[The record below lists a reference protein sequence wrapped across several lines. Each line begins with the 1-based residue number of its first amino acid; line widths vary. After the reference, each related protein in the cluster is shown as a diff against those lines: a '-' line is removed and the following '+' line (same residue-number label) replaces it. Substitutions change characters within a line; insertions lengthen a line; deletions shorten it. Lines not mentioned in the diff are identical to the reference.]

1 MILAVTGHRPERL
14 RGQEKAIKEWAATQL
29 TRLQPSAIYDGMAQG
44 TDQIVA
50 TAAKELNI
58 PIICCYPFPKKYYHP
73 IEQWIMENNQVIFV
87 SPQYSKKAYVIRD
100 NFMVDH
106 SDKLLCVWD
115 GRGGGGTG
123 AAVCFP
129 AERAGLHL
137 WPGYCLAEG
146 TGRHGYQV
154 IIFQDTQEPH
164 HRNQTHPAR
173 GGNHSR
179 HPFQSDALS
188 LRKQLPAHL

>member
-14 RGQEKAIKEWAATQL
+14 RGQEEVIKQWAATQL

-87 SPQYSKKAYVIRD
+87 SPQYSKKAYVIR
-100 NFMVDH
+100 
-106 SDKLLCVWD
+106 SE
-115 GRGGGGTG
+115 
-123 AAVCFP
+123 
-129 AERAGLHL
+129 ERRVGKECRL
-137 WPGYCLAEG
+137 
-146 TGRHGYQV
+146 
-154 IIFQDTQEPH
+154 
-164 HRNQTHPAR
+164 
-173 GGNHSR
+173 
-179 HPFQSDALS
+179 
-188 LRKQLPAHL
+188 

>member
-14 RGQEKAIKEWAATQL
+14 KGQEQLLKKWAVEQL

-87 SPQYSKKAYVIRD
+87 SPQYSKQVYVIRD

-106 SDKLLCVWD
+106 ADKLLCVWD
-115 GRGGGGTG
+115 GRGGGGTFLTRNYALKQG
-123 AAVCFP
+123 K
-129 AERAGLHL
+129 EIIDYGGL
-137 WPGYCLAEG
+137 
-146 TGRHGYQV
+146 RV
-154 IIFQDTQEPH
+154 
-164 HRNQTHPAR
+164 
-173 GGNHSR
+173 
-179 HPFQSDALS
+179 
-188 LRKQLPAHL
+188 

>member
-29 TRLQPSAIYDGMAQG
+29 TRFQPSAIYDGMAQG

-87 SPQYSKKAYVIRD
+87 SPQYSKKAYV
-100 NFMVDH
+100 
-106 SDKLLCVWD
+106 CVWD
-115 GRGGGGTG
+115 GRGGGGTFLTRNYALKQG
-123 AAVCFP
+123 K
-129 AERAGLHL
+129 EIIDYGGL
-137 WPGYCLAEG
+137 
-146 TGRHGYQV
+146 RV
-154 IIFQDTQEPH
+154 
-164 HRNQTHPAR
+164 
-173 GGNHSR
+173 
-179 HPFQSDALS
+179 
-188 LRKQLPAHL
+188 